1 MASRQM
7 KRTSKQIKRKLTET
21 GAAAGASLI
30 FLGVIHVDLF
40 VAAAGCKDRT
50 VIAANSL
57 DAICQ

>member
-40 VAAAGCKDRT
+40 VAAAG
-50 VIAANSL
+50 
-57 DAICQ
+57 